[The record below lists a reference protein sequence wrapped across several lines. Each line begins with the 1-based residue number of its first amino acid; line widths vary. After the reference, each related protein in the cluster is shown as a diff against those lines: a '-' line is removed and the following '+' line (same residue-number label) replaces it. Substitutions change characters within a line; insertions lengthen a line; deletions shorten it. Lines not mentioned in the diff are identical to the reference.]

1 MNLSGV
7 VAVSGKPGLFKVLG
21 QNKAG
26 FLLEALEG
34 DGSKVMVSNNARL
47 AALDETTVYG
57 IEEDLLLRDIL
68 QSIQLKEKELSL
80 PEVKSDPEV
89 LRQFFLKICPNHDQD
104 RVYTSDLKKII
115 SWYKIIEKLPIF
127 LEPSAQEKEKNNSK
141 EVSSGENKVENP
153 NMDGPNPVEVAKSV
167 KKASSGKGK
176 KSVTHEKDLS
186 IGTKGSTKNVTHAVR
201 KVNTGANKKAK

>member
-26 FLLEALEG
+26 FLLESLEG
-34 DGSKVMVSNNARL
+34 VGVKVMVSNNARL

-57 IEEDLLLRDIL
+57 VEEDLLLRDIL
-68 QSIQLKEKELSL
+68 QTIQMKQAELSL
-80 PEVKSDPEV
+80 PEIKAEPQV
-89 LRQFFLKICPNHDQD
+89 LREYFLKICPDHDQD
-104 RVYTSDLKKII
+104 RVYPSDLKKII
-115 SWYKIIEKLPIF
+115 SWYRIIEKLPIF
-127 LEPSAQEKEKNNSK
+127 LEPSVQEKEKSDSK
-141 EVSSGENKVENP
+141 VGNKDDAISTDEAAVPEP
-153 NMDGPNPVEVAKSV
+153 SKTL
-167 KKASSGKGK
+167 KKPAPGKGK
-176 KSVTHEKDLS
+176 KSGSHEKDLS